1 MKTKFL
7 LFVSLL
13 LTVNVFGQ
21 TGGPCPEVES
31 VTKESASTV
40 PCTER
45 VRVVASNTV
54 GAPKGLRIT
63 VFQGTDTT
71 STGIILADTCLDVP
85 GRSSLVSFL
94 GDEFSCVGT
103 SLITVVTQ
111 SFTSSNGNCQGGHCG
126 STKTQIGIPGVVL
139 PVRITSFNANR
150 NGGMVSVKWTSE
162 SETNFSAY
170 QVEMNDGSGFKSVG
184 TVMAINNGLANSY
197 SFEKSFSSKGSVQF
211 RLKLI
216 DKDGGFAYSK
226 TALVKGD
233 NQSFDFNIY
242 PNPSTSANTNI
253 LISGLSNIGR
263 IQIID
268 MSGKVLKTLVVNSNN
283 VKVGYLPNGVYMV
296 KVSNTATL
304 EQITKRLV
312 IVN

>member
-1 MKTKFL
+1 MKAKFL

-13 LTVNVFGQ
+13 LTVNVFAQ
-21 TGGPCPEVES
+21 NNSCPEIES
-31 VTKESASTV
+31 VTLQSVTPV
-40 PCTER
+40 PSCTAL
-45 VRVVASNTV
+45 VSVVASNTV
-54 GAPKGLRIT
+54 GAQKGLRVT

-71 STGIILADTCLDVP
+71 STGTILADSCYNVP
-85 GRSSLVSFL
+85 GRSTETF
-94 GDEFSCVGT
+94 DTKTFSCTGV
-103 SLITVVTQ
+103 ITVITQ
-111 SFTSSNGNCQGGHCG
+111 SFTSSNGDCQGGSCN
-126 STKTQIGIPGVVL
+126 STRRRISGTPGVVL
-139 PVRITSFNANR
+139 PVAITSFNANR

-162 SETNFSAY
+162 LETNFSAY
-170 QVEMNDGSGFKSVG
+170 QVEMNDGSGFRSVG

-211 RLKLI
+211 RLKLL
-216 DKDGGFAYSK
+216 DKDGRFAYSK

-242 PNPSTSANTNI
+242 PNPSTSSNTNI
-253 LISGLSNIGR
+253 LISGLSNTGR

-268 MSGKVLKTLVVNSNN
+268 MSGKVLKTLAVNSNN

>member
-1 MKTKFL
+1 MKAKFL

-13 LTVNVFGQ
+13 LTVNLSGQ
-21 TGGPCPEVES
+21 NACPDIESLTIVRSTTVEC
-31 VTKESASTV
+31 STF
-40 PCTER
+40 
-45 VRVVASNTV
+45 VRVVVTNDIS
-54 GAPKGLRIT
+54 APKGLRVQ
-63 VFQGTDTT
+63 VFQGTD
-71 STGIILADTCLDVP
+71 STGTPLVDNCFQVP
-85 GRSSLVSFL
+85 GDSTASFDTDNFACM
-94 GDEFSCVGT
+94 GV
-103 SLITVVTQ
+103 ITVITTR
-111 SFTSSNGNCQGGHCG
+111 FTASNGLCQGGSCSRKRTISG
-126 STKTQIGIPGVVL
+126 TPGVVL

-170 QVEMNDGSGFKSVG
+170 QVEMNDGSGFRSVG
-184 TVMAINNGLANSY
+184 TVMAINNGLVNSY

-211 RLKLI
+211 RLKLL

-253 LISGLSNIGR
+253 LISGLSNTGR

-268 MSGKVLKTLVVNSNN
+268 MAGKVLKTLVVNSNN

>member
-13 LTVNVFGQ
+13 LTSNVFAQ
-21 TGGPCPEVES
+21 NNSCPDIES
-31 VTKESASTV
+31 VTLQSVSTV
-40 PCTER
+40 PCTSL

-54 GAPKGLRIT
+54 GAQKGLRVIIYQGSDIT
-63 VFQGTDTT
+63 GTVLSD
-71 STGIILADTCLDVP
+71 SCYNVP
-85 GRSSLVSFL
+85 GRSAESF
-94 GDEFSCVGT
+94 DSKTFSCTGV
-103 SLITVVTQ
+103 ITVVTQ
-111 SFTSSNGNCQGGHCG
+111 SFTSSNGNCQGGSCG
-126 STKTQIGIPGVVL
+126 ATRRRISGTPGVVL
-139 PVRITSFNANR
+139 PVAITSFNANR
-150 NGGMVSVKWTSE
+150 NGSMVSIKWTSE

-197 SFEKSFSSKGSVQF
+197 NFEKSISSKNSVQF

-253 LISGLSNIGR
+253 LISGLSNTGR

-268 MSGKVLKTLVVNSNN
+268 ITGKVLKTLVVNSNN
-283 VKVGYLPNGVYMV
+283 VKVGDLPNGVYMV
-296 KVSNTATL
+296 KVYNTATL

-312 IVN
+312 IIN

>member
-1 MKTKFL
+1 MKAAI
-7 LFVSLL
+7 LL
-13 LTVNVFGQ
+13 LVSFVLSVNLIAQ
-21 TGGPCPEVES
+21 NNPCPDIQSITLETVSGPPNCS
-31 VTKESASTV
+31 VFIKVMATGDVSSQ
-40 PCTER
+40 
-45 VRVVASNTV
+45 
-54 GAPKGLRIT
+54 KGLRVT
-63 VFQGTDTT
+63 VYLGNTAIGTPI
-71 STGIILADTCLDVP
+71 SDVCHTVP
-85 GRSSLVSFL
+85 KSSASSAYNSPNLNVSCTASF
-94 GDEFSCVGT
+94 
-103 SLITVVTQ
+103 TVVCTRT
-111 SFTSSNGNCQGGHCG
+111 TSSNGNCGGGECG
-126 STKTQIGIPGVVL
+126 ATMTVRGNFGGTL
-139 PVRITSFNANR
+139 PVAITSFNANR
-150 NGGMVSVKWTSE
+150 NSGTVSIKWTSE

-197 SFEKSFSSKGSVQF
+197 NFEKSISSKNSVQF

-253 LISGLSNIGR
+253 LISGLSNTGR

-268 MSGKVLKTLVVNSNN
+268 ITGKVLKTLVVNRNN
-283 VKVGYLPNGVYMV
+283 VKVGDLPNGVYMV
-296 KVSNTATL
+296 KVYDTATL